1 MNLGVYIPS
10 LGPSQDITDLF
21 NTLNEYVEQ
30 GTFDD
35 ISLFYDDVNFC
46 PVDAKFGLFNAADLW
61 NFTGTLLCYSLDIV
75 PKLKNTINNFE
86 VVIVDTGSRN
96 ILSILKAM
104 EEYPLV
110 ATSESHAKYLKRVT
124 GKDVRVSDPESLLF
138 TGVYE

>member
-10 LGPSQDITDLF
+10 LGPSQDNTDLF
-21 NTLNEYVEQ
+21 NKLNEYVEQ
-30 GTFDD
+30 GKFDD

-61 NFTGTLLCYSLDIV
+61 NFTGTLFCYSLDIA

-104 EEYPLV
+104 EEYTV
-110 ATSESHAKYLKRVT
+110 VTTSEENKGYLKRVT
-124 GKDVRVSDPESLLF
+124 GKDVEIHSFDGASK
-138 TGVYE
+138 